1 MNKQAAL
8 PIVNQKLC
16 KKCGICI
23 KICPRKVLEPDA
35 DGLPC
40 AVRPEKC
47 TACDHCASHCPDFA
61 IAVRPVQDTGLTG
74 SGNTK

>member
-1 MNKQAAL
+1 MTKQAAI

-35 DGLPC
+35 GGLPHV
-40 AVRPEKC
+40 VRQEKC
-47 TACDHCASHCPDFA
+47 TACDLCASHCPDFA
-61 IAVRPVQDTGLTG
+61 IEVIPVKTNPTGDDT
-74 SGNTK
+74 K